1 MSRGIRSSRLISY
14 DDTARS
20 PPMTVPLRNRHAEG
34 SSSSSYRS
42 SYDPGSRRDHM
53 PKNIEQLLV
62 CGLCELRLTV
72 PKMLNC
78 QHTFCLECLEE
89 SLHKQTDKTYVGC
102 VTCGTK
108 QLLKDP
114 DLSILPSNLHIDNM
128 LQMMHPAPSQSSS
141 VIRSPVASYQLENV
155 TYIQTNTDT
164 NLTPTLQCSKC
175 QTVAETA
182 LHKCDHCMSMLCAI
196 CWLGHVDELARQVG
210 QLEGQLKS
218 AIENLDHKLIE
229 YKSRFSEINEEIN
242 ACFRDKMISLQ
253 QQQTELLAPLLRQ
266 RLNDGLDGFT
276 TEDSSQGIL
285 NDAVCSHEM
294 VREKID
300 QLLASIGRPI
310 GGALHPVQLYLKM
323 HKDMS
328 VILEEVSLWGRER
341 ILFDREK
348 LKVDTIFDTPTTPT
362 VKRSSSAKIA
372 PKHQLHPN
380 SSETTVA
387 QFYKSHVYKPRLL
400 WNHCQRPTGVGF
412 APWNHA
418 GLEKPL
424 LYVAGSECRI
434 VFGID
439 KANGQIVQ
447 KITHEELSYPQG
459 ITFDPARKELF
470 VSDKWKHCIFVFS
483 QEGQLVRKL
492 CSKGDQ
498 AGQLRSP
505 EGIAFCS
512 SECIF
517 VCDTG
522 NDRIQCLS
530 AMDGMVH
537 SQFGR
542 LTKDQLTKALQTKT
556 SSRMVDLKN
565 PTDIAVQKNSSVLV
579 LDAGN
584 RRVKLFNKYGEQL
597 LEFGQTGTINGQFQY
612 PEVIG
617 IDPAGFILVGDGGN
631 AKILVYRPNGQFV
644 TALGSRGDSAGK
656 FNWISGICV
665 SKDWEIVISDYKNHA
680 VQLIS

>member
-1 MSRGIRSSRLISY
+1 MNQERTMSRGIRSSRLISY

-20 PPMTVPLRNRHAEG
+20 PPMAVPMRNRHPEG
-34 SSSSSYRS
+34 SSASFRN
-42 SYDPGSRRDHM
+42 SYDPGSRKEHSM
-53 PKNIEQLLV
+53 SKNIEQLLI

-89 SLHKQTDKTYVGC
+89 CLHKQTDRSFIGC
-102 VTCGTK
+102 ITCGTK

-114 DLSILPSNLHIDNM
+114 DLTVLPSNLHIDNM
-128 LQMMHPAPSQSSS
+128 LQMMHPAPSLSSS
-141 VIRSPVASYQLENV
+141 LIRSPVGSYQLEN
-155 TYIQTNTDT
+155 

-175 QTVAETA
+175 QTVSETT

-218 AIENLDHKLIE
+218 AIEKLDHKLID
-229 YKSRFSEINEEIN
+229 YKSRFSEINDEIT
-242 ACFRDKMISLQ
+242 ACFRDKMLALQ
-253 QQQTELLAPLLRQ
+253 RQQTELL
-266 RLNDGLDGFT
+266 
-276 TEDSSQGIL
+276 DSSQGIL
-285 NDAVCSHEM
+285 NDAVCSHEL

-310 GGALHPVQLYLKM
+310 GGALDPVQLYLKM

-341 ILFDREK
+341 ILFNREK
-348 LKVDTIFDTPTTPT
+348 LKVETIFDAPTAPT
-362 VKRSSSAKIA
+362 VKRSSSAKAA

-412 APWNHA
+412 APWNHD

-439 KANGQIVQ
+439 KTNGHIVQ

-459 ITFDPARKELF
+459 ITFDPERKELF

-483 QEGQLVRKL
+483 QEGQLLRKL
-492 CSKGDQ
+492 CTKGDQ

-505 EGIAFCS
+505 EGIAFCTGD
-512 SECIF
+512 CLF

-530 AMDGMVH
+530 TTDGKAH
-537 SQFGR
+537 AQFGR
-542 LTKDQLTKALQTKT
+542 LTKDQLIKASQTKI

-565 PTDIAVQKNSSVLV
+565 PTDIAVQKNASVLV

-617 IDPAGFILVGDGGN
+617 VDPAGFILVGDGGN

-656 FNWISGICV
+656 FNWISGLCV

>member
-20 PPMTVPLRNRHAEG
+20 PPMAVPMRNRHPEG
-34 SSSSSYRS
+34 SSASFRN
-42 SYDPGSRRDHM
+42 SYDPGSRKEHSM
-53 PKNIEQLLV
+53 SKNIEQLLI

-89 SLHKQTDKTYVGC
+89 CLHKQTDRSFIGC
-102 VTCGTK
+102 ITCGTK

-114 DLSILPSNLHIDNM
+114 DLTVLPSNLHIDNM
-128 LQMMHPAPSQSSS
+128 LQMMHPAPSLSTSL
-141 VIRSPVASYQLENV
+141 IRSPVGSYQLEN
-155 TYIQTNTDT
+155 
-164 NLTPTLQCSKC
+164 
-175 QTVAETA
+175 
-182 LHKCDHCMSMLCAI
+182 
-196 CWLGHVDELARQVG
+196 
-210 QLEGQLKS
+210 
-218 AIENLDHKLIE
+218 
-229 YKSRFSEINEEIN
+229 SRFSEINDEIT
-242 ACFRDKMISLQ
+242 ACFRDKMLALQ
-253 QQQTELLAPLLRQ
+253 RQQTELL
-266 RLNDGLDGFT
+266 
-276 TEDSSQGIL
+276 DSSQGIL
-285 NDAVCSHEM
+285 NDAVCSHEL

-310 GGALHPVQLYLKM
+310 GGALDPVQLYLKM

-341 ILFDREK
+341 ILFNREK
-348 LKVDTIFDTPTTPT
+348 LKVETIFDAPTAPT
-362 VKRSSSAKIA
+362 VKRSSSAKAA

-387 QFYKSHVYKPRLL
+387 QFYKSHIYKPRLL

-412 APWNHA
+412 APWNHD

-434 VFGID
+434 VFAID
-439 KANGQIVQ
+439 KTNGHIVQ
-447 KITHEELSYPQG
+447 KITHDELSYPQG
-459 ITFDPARKELF
+459 ITFDPERKELF

-483 QEGQLVRKL
+483 QEGQLLRKL
-492 CSKGDQ
+492 CTKGDQ

-505 EGIAFCS
+505 EGIAFCTGD
-512 SECIF
+512 CLF

-530 AMDGMVH
+530 TTDGKAH
-537 SQFGR
+537 AQFGR
-542 LTKDQLTKALQTKT
+542 LTKDQLIKASQTKI

-565 PTDIAVQKNSSVLV
+565 PTDIAVQKNASVLV

-617 IDPAGFILVGDGGN
+617 VDPAGFILVGDGGN

-656 FNWISGICV
+656 FNWISGLCV

>member
-1 MSRGIRSSRLISY
+1 MSRPIRSSRLISY

-20 PPMTVPLRNRHAEG
+20 PPMAVPSRTLSTEG
-34 SSSSSYRS
+34 SSYRN
-42 SYDPGSRRDHM
+42 SYDSSHRRTHM
-53 PKNIEQLLV
+53 SKTIEQLLI
-62 CGLCELRLTV
+62 CGLCELRLNV

-78 QHTFCLECLEE
+78 QHTFCLDCLEE
-89 SLHKQTDKTYVGC
+89 SVHKQADKSYLGC

-108 QLLKDP
+108 QLLKDA
-114 DLSILPSNLHIDNM
+114 DLSGLPSNLHIDNM
-128 LQMMHPAPSQSSS
+128 LHMMNPAPSRPSSL
-141 VIRSPVASYQLENV
+141 IRTPVGSYQLEN
-155 TYIQTNTDT
+155 
-164 NLTPTLQCSKC
+164 NLAPTLKCSKC
-175 QTVAETA
+175 QTVSETS
-182 LHKCDHCMSMLCAI
+182 LHKCDHCVSMLCAI
-196 CWLGHVDELARQVG
+196 CWLAHVDELSRQVA
-210 QLEGQLKS
+210 QLEGQLKT
-218 AIENLDHKLIE
+218 AIEKLDHKMVE
-229 YKSRFSEINEEIN
+229 YRSRFSEINDEITD
-242 ACFRDKMISLQ
+242 CFRDKILALQ
-253 QQQTELLAPLLRQ
+253 QQQTELL
-266 RLNDGLDGFT
+266 
-276 TEDSSQGIL
+276 GIL
-285 NDAVCSHEM
+285 NDAVCSHEV
-294 VREKID
+294 VRAKID
-300 QLLASIGRPI
+300 QLMVSIGRPI
-310 GGALHPVQLYLKM
+310 VGSTDPVQVYLKL

-328 VILEEVSLWGRER
+328 IILEEVSMWGRER
-341 ILFDREK
+341 VIFNRDK
-348 LKVDTIFDTPTTPT
+348 LKVESIFDTQPVPH
-362 VKRSSSAKIA
+362 VKPSSSVKPSI
-372 PKHQLHPN
+372 KHQLHPN
-380 SSETTVA
+380 SSEASVI

-424 LYVAGSECRI
+424 LT
-434 VFGID
+434 
-439 KANGQIVQ
+439 NGNIVQ
-447 KITHEELSYPQG
+447 KISHEELSYPQG
-459 ITFDPARKELF
+459 ITFDPDRREVL
-470 VSDKWKHCIFVFS
+470 VTDKWKHCIFVFS
-483 QEGQLVRKL
+483 QEGQLLRKL

-512 SECIF
+512 SDIIF

-530 AMDGMVH
+530 TSDGAVH

-542 LTKDQLTKALQTKT
+542 LTKDQLMQATQSKI

-565 PTDIAVQKNSSVLV
+565 PTDIAVQKDSILV

-584 RRVKLFNKYGEQL
+584 RRVKMFNKYGEQL

-617 IDPAGFILVGDGGN
+617 VDPAGFILVGDGGN
-631 AKILVYRPNGQFV
+631 AKVLVYRPNGQFV

-680 VQLIS
+680 VQLIF

>member
-1 MSRGIRSSRLISY
+1 MSRSIRSSRLISY

-20 PPMTVPLRNRHAEG
+20 PPMAVPNRSRNTEG
-34 SSSSSYRS
+34 SSYRN
-42 SYDPGSRRDHM
+42 SYDASHKRDHM
-53 PKNIEQLLV
+53 SKTIEQLLI
-62 CGLCELRLTV
+62 CGICELRLNV

-89 SLHKQTDKTYVGC
+89 SIHKQTDKTYIGC
-102 VTCGTK
+102 ITCGTK

-114 DLSILPSNLHIDNM
+114 DLTVLPSNLHIDNM
-128 LQMMHPAPSQSSS
+128 LLMMNPAPTRPSSL
-141 VIRSPVASYQLENV
+141 IRTTVGSYQLENS
-155 TYIQTNTDT
+155 
-164 NLTPTLQCSKC
+164 LAPTLQCSKC
-175 QTVAETA
+175 QTVSETS

-196 CWLGHVDELARQVG
+196 CWLAHVDELSRQLG

-218 AIENLDHKLIE
+218 AIEKLDHKMIE
-229 YKSRFSEINEEIN
+229 YKSRFSEINVEITD
-242 ACFRDKMISLQ
+242 CFRDKILALQ
-253 QQQTELLAPLLRQ
+253 QQQTELL
-266 RLNDGLDGFT
+266 
-276 TEDSSQGIL
+276 DSSQGIL

-294 VREKID
+294 VRAKID
-300 QLLASIGRPI
+300 QLMVSIGRPI
-310 GGALHPVQLYLKM
+310 VGSLDPVQVYLKL
-323 HKDMS
+323 HKDLS
-328 VILEEVSLWGRER
+328 IVLEEVSLWGRER
-341 ILFDREK
+341 VIFNREK
-348 LKVDTIFDTPTTPT
+348 LKVESIFDTQPVPTIKPSTS
-362 VKRSSSAKIA
+362 VKPSV
-372 PKHQLHPN
+372 KHQLHPN
-380 SSETTVA
+380 SSETSVI
-387 QFYKSHVYKPRLL
+387 QFYKTHVYKPRLL

-412 APWNHA
+412 APWNHEE
-418 GLEKPL
+418 LKKPL

-439 KANGQIVQ
+439 KTNGHIVQ
-447 KITHEELSYPQG
+447 KISHEELSYPQG
-459 ITFDPARKELF
+459 ITFDPDRKELL
-470 VSDKWKHCIFVFS
+470 VTDKWKHCIFVFS
-483 QEGQLVRKL
+483 QEGQLLRKL

-512 SECIF
+512 SETIF

-530 AMDGMVH
+530 TNDGKAH
-537 SQFGR
+537 TQFGR
-542 LTKDQLTKALQTKT
+542 LTKDQLVKATQSKI

-565 PTDIAVQKNSSVLV
+565 PTDIAVQKDSILV

-617 IDPAGFILVGDGGN
+617 VDPAGFILVGDGGN
-631 AKILVYRPNGQFV
+631 AKVLVYRPNGQFV

-680 VQLIS
+680 VQLIF